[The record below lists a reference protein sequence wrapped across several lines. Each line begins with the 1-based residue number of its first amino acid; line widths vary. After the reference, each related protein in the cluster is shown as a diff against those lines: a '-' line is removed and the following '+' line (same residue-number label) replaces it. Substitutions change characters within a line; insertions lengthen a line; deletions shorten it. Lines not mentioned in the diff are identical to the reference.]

1 MQEVDCV
8 VIGSGFGG
16 AVSALRMAEK
26 GHSVVVLEQGRRLQR
41 ADIEAGWRS
50 VRRLIWEPAL
60 GLRGYFRQW
69 IFPDV
74 AVVGGVAVGGGS
86 QVFAGVLL
94 RPGST
99 TFASPDC
106 PRAEADWQAA
116 LAPHYA
122 IAERDVGGC
131 REPGARSAG
140 SLVARHR

>member
-1 MQEVDCV
+1 MREVDCL

-26 GHSVVVLEQGRRLQR
+26 GYDVVVLEQGRRLQR
-41 ADIEAGWRS
+41 EDIEAGGRS

-94 RPGST
+94 QPQAT
-99 TFASPDC
+99 TFAS
-106 PRAEADWQAA
+106 AD
-116 LAPHYA
+116 
-122 IAERDVGGC
+122 
-131 REPGARSAG
+131 
-140 SLVARHR
+140 

>member
-1 MQEVDCV
+1 MQEVDCL

-41 ADIEAGWRS
+41 ADIEAGGRS

-60 GLRGYFRQW
+60 GLRGYFRQGL
-69 IFPDV
+69 FPGA

-99 TFASPDC
+99 TFASPDW
-106 PRAEADWQAA
+106 PRAEADWHAA
-116 LAPHYA
+116 L
-122 IAERDVGGC
+122 
-131 REPGARSAG
+131 
-140 SLVARHR
+140 